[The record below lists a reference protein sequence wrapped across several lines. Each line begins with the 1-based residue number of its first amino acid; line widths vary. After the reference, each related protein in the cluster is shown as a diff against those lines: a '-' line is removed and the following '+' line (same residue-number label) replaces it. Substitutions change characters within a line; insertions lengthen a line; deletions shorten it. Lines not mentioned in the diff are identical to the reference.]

1 MNMLYFNYMFSPAL
15 TEWPRGMFISTW
27 HELDEISLSSA
38 SIQLLRGFHVYR
50 RHILRHVC
58 ERKRNVET
66 DVLLSQSETLE
77 LTIIDNGIPAL

>member
-1 MNMLYFNYMFSPAL
+1 MFSPAL

-50 RHILRHVC
+50 RHVC
-58 ERKRNVET
+58 ERKRNMET

-77 LTIIDNGIPAL
+77 PTITDNGIPAL